1 MSTKPAA
8 EISAPAPQAVPMAP
22 PRSLIASRFQNS
34 EHART
39 VWRVVAEEGT
49 TLDDVR
55 KPIFWAHVAHTM
67 ARFDKIE
74 VLADDETWYAEL
86 MVRDCGRGFAS
97 TVVLSHIEFEAN
109 EADKPTSTEGFE
121 IGWKGVKRRFV
132 VIREADRTL
141 VKEELPNKAA
151 AMAWVQEFVRAG
163 GN

>member
-8 EISAPAPQAVPMAP
+8 ETSAPAPLAP
-22 PRSLIASRFQNS
+22 PRSLIASRFQNA

-49 TLDDVR
+49 TLAEVC

-74 VLADDETWYAEL
+74 ILADDETWYAEL

-97 TVVLSHIEFEAN
+97 TVVLSHIEFDAN
-109 EADKPTSTEGFE
+109 EGDKPVSAEGFE

-141 VKEELPNKAA
+141 VKEELPTKAA